1 MPVLSRLIATH
12 CECWH
17 HSSLVTHLRKMSSN
31 RVDGSQIAREW
42 AEWNALGLNASAEF
56 RRKGLIARENVIDT
70 DFYGFMDDPIA
81 EVQKIYAA
89 FDLSLSENTRDAM
102 QAYLAV
108 HSATQHGSHGYSF
121 SDTGLDVEEE
131 RARLAPYQNFFNTRT
146 EVI

>member
-1 MPVLSRLIATH
+1 MLKSPAHLWSLDKLLAEYPDARFIQTH
-12 CECWH
+12 RDPLRMLASL
-17 HSSLVTHLRKMSSN
+17 SSLVTHLRKMSSN

-89 FDLSLSENTRDAM
+89 FRFVALRKYTGRYASLSCGAQRNTAW
-102 QAYLAV
+102 Q
-108 HSATQHGSHGYSF
+108 S
-121 SDTGLDVEEE
+121 
-131 RARLAPYQNFFNTRT
+131 RL
-146 EVI
+146 